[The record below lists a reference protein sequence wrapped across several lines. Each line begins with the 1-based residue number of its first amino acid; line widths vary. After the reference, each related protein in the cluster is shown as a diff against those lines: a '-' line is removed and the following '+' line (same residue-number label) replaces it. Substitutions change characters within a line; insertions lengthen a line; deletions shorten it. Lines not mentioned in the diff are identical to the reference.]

1 MGRIA
6 IAGLAQC
13 RFTEVVA
20 WRQGEPC
27 VNDYAAGMLDA
38 YSFTV
43 SNFDSISL
51 FNCKGYL
58 DRRFLRDS
66 TDQ

>member
-1 MGRIA
+1 M
-6 IAGLAQC
+6 
-13 RFTEVVA
+13 
-20 WRQGEPC
+20 
-27 VNDYAAGMLDA
+27 NDYAAGMLDA